1 MSDSFCMAQADL
13 NQTAASA
20 EVLSFMTA
28 AASINPRDT
37 EGSLRA
43 ISASAIGAV
52 TQVRVWQETFKC
64 LIPHHRFL
72 WSMLLEGVTRLV
84 SSRDTEVPFAPP
96 AQPTLKQRLGCA
108 LETPSCIHGNLPIR
122 ASQSCHAMTEVSP
135 VACRRLTMLTRT
147 GS

>member
-1 MSDSFCMAQADL
+1 MSDSFCIAQADL

-52 TQVRVWQETFKC
+52 TQVRAWQET
-64 LIPHHRFL
+64 LQVLDPT
-72 WSMLLEGVTRLV
+72 SQVSLEH
-84 SSRDTEVPFAPP
+84 A
-96 AQPTLKQRLGCA
+96 LGGDYK
-108 LETPSCIHGNLPIR
+108 I
-122 ASQSCHAMTEVSP
+122 SQLQGH
-135 VACRRLTMLTRT
+135 
-147 GS
+147 